1 MTGEGLDNRGEKE
14 KKVDGHTH
22 TDSTVV
28 PAGVGR
34 GGGGGGRYQGDEW
47 WWTET

>member
-34 GGGGGGRYQGDEW
+34 GEGGRKVSGG
-47 WWTET
+47 